1 MEQIIILDND
11 RVYTSTQFI
20 LLKDT
25 CVNANGVY
33 NLNHEIKKVY
43 DISDLKQM
51 KDEEIIK
58 IIDGIRIS
66 AKLEREETEL

>member
-11 RVYTSTQFI
+11 RIYTSTQFI

-25 CVNANGVY
+25 CVNANGIY
-33 NLNHEIKKVY
+33 NLNHKIKKVLN
-43 DISDLKQM
+43 ISDLKKM

-58 IIDGIRIS
+58 IIDGIRMS
-66 AKLEREETEL
+66 TKLEREETEL